1 MPALKAGDAFPQ
13 GVTFSYIA
21 PTPETSEVT
30 ACGIPTKYDASK
42 GTFSIPMPVLQ
53 LGTRSIASMS

>member
-1 MPALKAGDAFPQ
+1 MPALKAGDSFPQ
-13 GVTFSYIA
+13 GVAFSYIA

-42 GTFSIPMPVLQ
+42 GTFSSHTQ
-53 LGTRSIASMS
+53 TREALPT

>member
-21 PTPETSEVT
+21 PSPENAEIT

-42 GTFSIPMPVLQ
+42 GTFGSPNPTKSNRHGL
-53 LGTRSIASMS
+53 L